1 MLTNSELFYRTA
13 ERFQNDRKA
22 LTDEYNAKMKGLE
35 RHRGSEYFTEES
47 KKASKEFSEKL
58 GALQQ
63 EARKTLY
70 IALESMEKANNSRG
84 VIAPTPEQINIL
96 TALKMRDKLTR
107 AELDRAANSL
117 SGNDVCLSVLQE
129 LAAKNDIIGVS
140 YSSRGTDA
148 PASVIDMQLR
158 DMKSG
163 IEDFLKYDTVKSGR
177 LAAKYYADLYGTT
190 GNEPEL
196 RKRPL
201 FNSKDGAFSEIG
213 GISANA
219 AFYDAIDGTGGA
231 E

>member
-13 ERFQNDRKA
+13 EKFQNDRKA

-70 IALESMEKANNSRG
+70 IALESIEKA
-84 VIAPTPEQINIL
+84 
-96 TALKMRDKLTR
+96 
-107 AELDRAANSL
+107 
-117 SGNDVCLSVLQE
+117 
-129 LAAKNDIIGVS
+129 NDIIGVS

-177 LAAKYYADLYGTT
+177 IAAKYYADLYGTT

>member
-107 AELDRAANSL
+107 AELDRAANPL
-117 SGNDVCLSVLQE
+117 ECCNG
-129 LAAKNDIIGVS
+129 
-140 YSSRGTDA
+140 YSSKRRQ
-148 PASVIDMQLR
+148 IDR
-158 DMKSG
+158 IRREYESTTAARRRPEYCG
-163 IEDFLKYDTVKSGR
+163 NRWKYD
-177 LAAKYYADLYGTT
+177 A
-190 GNEPEL
+190 
-196 RKRPL
+196 
-201 FNSKDGAFSEIG
+201 
-213 GISANA
+213 
-219 AFYDAIDGTGGA
+219 
-231 E
+231 